1 MDWLQKIICDP
12 GAIAHL
18 MAIYAIVICLGVR
31 LGKIKFGGISLG
43 VTFVLFMGILV
54 GHIYSHYI
62 IDPATN
68 QTINHA
74 GQNIII
80 DFVKEFGLILFVYS
94 LGLQVG
100 PSFFSSFGKGGLRLN
115 MLAIS
120 TIAISIV
127 VTIILFYTTGT
138 PITTMAGILSGAVTN
153 TPGLGAAQQA
163 NSDLNGIDDP
173 SIAASYAAAYPIGV
187 IGAILIFLLLK
198 YILRIHTGKEEE
210 AAKRGLGATEELT
223 VRPFSVCV
231 KNEQIV
237 GRTVRQIAEISQ
249 RDFVISRMLVDG
261 AASPT
266 DVINGSTVL
275 NLNDKLLI
283 TAAPRDI
290 EAIIACLGEPT
301 TVDWEK
307 CDKGHISR
315 RILIT
320 RPEINGKTLAQL
332 RIRSLFGANIT
343 HVYRSGVELVAAPHL
358 QLQMGDKVTVVGS
371 ELAISHTEKRLGNS
385 IKRLNIPNLIPIFLG
400 IALGCLIA
408 NIPFYLPGIQA
419 PLKLGLTGGPLVVAI
434 LIGFLGPKF
443 HLITYN
449 TISSNLMIR
458 EIGLCIF
465 LACVGLGTGKE
476 FIDTVFNGNG
486 LAMVGYGA
494 IITMLPLLIGG
505 LIGRYAFHLN
515 YYTLIGVLAGAN
527 TNPPALRYANDLTAS
542 DSPAVAYS
550 TVYPFAMFLR
560 IITIQIL
567 ILTLG

>member
-1 MDWLQKIICDP
+1 MELLHNLFMGFPNLW
-12 GAIAHL
+12 GGGVAHSVMIL
-18 MAIYAIVICLGVR
+18 SLVISLGLL
-31 LGKIKFGGISLG
+31 LGKIKVANISLG
-43 VTFVLFMGILV
+43 LTWVLFVGITFGYFCFNLDE
-54 GHIYSHYI
+54 HLLH
-62 IDPATN
+62 
-68 QTINHA
+68 
-74 GQNIII
+74 
-80 DFVKEFGLILFVYS
+80 FLKEFGLILFVYS

-120 TIAISIV
+120 TIAISII
-127 VTIILFYTTGT
+127 VTVILFYTTGT

-173 SIAASYAAAYPIGV
+173 SIAASYASAYPIGV

-400 IALGCLIA
+400 IALGCLVA
-408 NIPFYLPGIQA
+408 NIPFYLPGIQT

>member
-1 MDWLQKIICDP
+1 MELLHNLFIGFPNLW
-12 GAIAHL
+12 GGGVAHSVMIL
-18 MAIYAIVICLGVR
+18 SLVISLGLL
-31 LGKIKFGGISLG
+31 LGKIKVANISLG
-43 VTFVLFMGILV
+43 LTWVLFVGITFGYFCFNLDE
-54 GHIYSHYI
+54 HLLH
-62 IDPATN
+62 
-68 QTINHA
+68 
-74 GQNIII
+74 
-80 DFVKEFGLILFVYS
+80 FLKEFGLILFVYS

-127 VTIILFYTTGT
+127 VTVILFYTTGT

-173 SIAASYAAAYPIGV
+173 SIAASYAAAYPVGV

-400 IALGCLIA
+400 IALGCLVA

-505 LIGRYAFHLN
+505 LIGRYALHLN

>member
-1 MDWLQKIICDP
+1 MELLHNLFMGFPNLW
-12 GAIAHL
+12 GGGVAHSVMVL
-18 MAIYAIVICLGVR
+18 SLVISLGLL
-31 LGKIKFGGISLG
+31 LGKIKVANISLG
-43 VTFVLFMGILV
+43 LTWVLFVGITFGYFCFNLDE
-54 GHIYSHYI
+54 HLLH
-62 IDPATN
+62 
-68 QTINHA
+68 
-74 GQNIII
+74 
-80 DFVKEFGLILFVYS
+80 FLKEFGLILFVYS

-198 YILRIHTGKEEE
+198 YILCIHTGKEEE

-400 IALGCLIA
+400 IALGCLVA

-486 LAMVGYGA
+486 LTMVGYGA

>member
-1 MDWLQKIICDP
+1 MELLHNLFMGFPNLW
-12 GAIAHL
+12 GGGVAHSVMIL
-18 MAIYAIVICLGVR
+18 SLVISLGLL
-31 LGKIKFGGISLG
+31 LGKIKVANISLG
-43 VTFVLFMGILV
+43 LTWVLFVGITFGYFCFNLDE
-54 GHIYSHYI
+54 HLLH
-62 IDPATN
+62 
-68 QTINHA
+68 
-74 GQNIII
+74 
-80 DFVKEFGLILFVYS
+80 FLKEFGLILFVYS

-198 YILRIHTGKEEE
+198 YILRIQTGKEEE

-400 IALGCLIA
+400 IALGCLVA
-408 NIPFYLPGIQA
+408 NIPFYLPGIQT

>member
-1 MDWLQKIICDP
+1 MELLHNLFMGFPNLW
-12 GAIAHL
+12 GGGVAHSVMIL
-18 MAIYAIVICLGVR
+18 SLVISLGLL
-31 LGKIKFGGISLG
+31 LGKIKVANISLG
-43 VTFVLFMGILV
+43 LTWVLFVGITFGYFCFNLDE
-54 GHIYSHYI
+54 HLLH
-62 IDPATN
+62 
-68 QTINHA
+68 
-74 GQNIII
+74 
-80 DFVKEFGLILFVYS
+80 FLKEFGLILFVYS

-120 TIAISIV
+120 TIAISII
-127 VTIILFYTTGT
+127 VTVILFYTTGT

-198 YILRIHTGKEEE
+198 YILCIHTGKEEE

-400 IALGCLIA
+400 IALGCLVA
-408 NIPFYLPGIQA
+408 NVPFYLPGIQA

-434 LIGFLGPKF
+434 LIGFLGPRF

>member
-1 MDWLQKIICDP
+1 MELLHNLFMGFPNLW
-12 GAIAHL
+12 GGGVAHSVMIL
-18 MAIYAIVICLGVR
+18 SLVISLGLL
-31 LGKIKFGGISLG
+31 LGKIKVANISLG
-43 VTFVLFMGILV
+43 LTWVLFVGITFGYFCFNLDE
-54 GHIYSHYI
+54 HLLH
-62 IDPATN
+62 
-68 QTINHA
+68 
-74 GQNIII
+74 
-80 DFVKEFGLILFVYS
+80 FLKEFGLILFVYS

-120 TIAISIV
+120 TIAISII
-127 VTIILFYTTGT
+127 VTVILFYTTGT

-173 SIAASYAAAYPIGV
+173 SISASYAAAYPIGV

-198 YILRIHTGKEEE
+198 YILCIHTGKEEE

-237 GRTVRQIAEISQ
+237 GRNVRQIAEISQ
-249 RDFVISRMLVDG
+249 RDFVISSMLVDG

-400 IALGCLIA
+400 IALGCLVA

-434 LIGFLGPKF
+434 LIGFLGPRF

>member
-1 MDWLQKIICDP
+1 MELLHNLFMGFPNLW
-12 GAIAHL
+12 GGGVAHSVMIL
-18 MAIYAIVICLGVR
+18 SLVISLGLL
-31 LGKIKFGGISLG
+31 LGKIKVANISLG
-43 VTFVLFMGILV
+43 LTWVLFVGITFGYFCFNLDE
-54 GHIYSHYI
+54 HLLH
-62 IDPATN
+62 
-68 QTINHA
+68 
-74 GQNIII
+74 
-80 DFVKEFGLILFVYS
+80 FLKEFGLILFVYS

-127 VTIILFYTTGT
+127 VTVILFYTTGT

-320 RPEINGKTLAQL
+320 RPDINGKTLAQL

-400 IALGCLIA
+400 IALGCLVA

>member
-1 MDWLQKIICDP
+1 MELFHNLFMGFPNLW
-12 GAIAHL
+12 GGGVAHSVMIL
-18 MAIYAIVICLGVR
+18 SLVISLGLL
-31 LGKIKFGGISLG
+31 LGKIKVANISLG
-43 VTFVLFMGILV
+43 LTWVLFVGITFGYFCFNLDE
-54 GHIYSHYI
+54 HLLH
-62 IDPATN
+62 
-68 QTINHA
+68 
-74 GQNIII
+74 
-80 DFVKEFGLILFVYS
+80 FLKEFGLILFVYS

-100 PSFFSSFGKGGLRLN
+100 PSFFSSFDKGGLRLN

-127 VTIILFYTTGT
+127 VTVILFYTTGT

-400 IALGCLIA
+400 IALGCLVA

-505 LIGRYAFHLN
+505 LIGRYALHLN

>member
-1 MDWLQKIICDP
+1 MEILRNLFYGFPDLWGGGVAHSVMILALVITLGLSLGKLKVKGVSLGLAWILFIGLIFGHYSLNLD
-12 GAIAHL
+12 AHL
-18 MAIYAIVICLGVR
+18 LHF
-31 LGKIKFGGISLG
+31 L
-43 VTFVLFMGILV
+43 
-54 GHIYSHYI
+54 
-62 IDPATN
+62 
-68 QTINHA
+68 
-74 GQNIII
+74 
-80 DFVKEFGLILFVYS
+80 KEFGLILFVYS

-120 TIAISIV
+120 TIAISII
-127 VTIILFYTTGT
+127 VTVILFYTTGT

-320 RPEINGKTLAQL
+320 RPDINGKTLAQL

-400 IALGCLIA
+400 IALGCLVA

>member
-1 MDWLQKIICDP
+1 MELLHNLFMGFPNLW
-12 GAIAHL
+12 GGGVAHSVMIL
-18 MAIYAIVICLGVR
+18 SLVISLGLL
-31 LGKIKFGGISLG
+31 LGKIKVANISLG
-43 VTFVLFMGILV
+43 LTWVLFVGITFGYFCFNLDE
-54 GHIYSHYI
+54 HLLH
-62 IDPATN
+62 
-68 QTINHA
+68 
-74 GQNIII
+74 
-80 DFVKEFGLILFVYS
+80 FLKEFGLILFVYS

-127 VTIILFYTTGT
+127 VTVILFYTTGT

-358 QLQMGDKVTVVGS
+358 QLQMGDKVTVIGS

-400 IALGCLIA
+400 IALGCLVA

>member
-198 YILRIHTGKEEE
+198 YILRIQTGKEEE

-400 IALGCLIA
+400 IALGCLVA

>member
-1 MDWLQKIICDP
+1 MDILKNLFYGFPDLW
-12 GAIAHL
+12 GGGVAHSVMIL
-18 MAIYAIVICLGVR
+18 ALVITLGLCLGKLRVK
-31 LGKIKFGGISLG
+31 GVSLG
-43 VTFVLFMGILV
+43 LAWILFIGLIF
-54 GHIYSHYI
+54 GHFSLNLDEHLL
-62 IDPATN
+62 
-68 QTINHA
+68 H
-74 GQNIII
+74 
-80 DFVKEFGLILFVYS
+80 FLKEFGLILFVYS

-127 VTIILFYTTGT
+127 VTVILFYTTGT

-198 YILRIHTGKEEE
+198 YILCIHTGKEEE

-400 IALGCLIA
+400 IALGCLVA

>member
-1 MDWLQKIICDP
+1 MELLHNLFMGFPNLW
-12 GAIAHL
+12 GGGVAHSVMIL
-18 MAIYAIVICLGVR
+18 SLVISLGLL
-31 LGKIKFGGISLG
+31 LGKIKVANISLG
-43 VTFVLFMGILV
+43 LTWVLFVGITFGYFCFNLDE
-54 GHIYSHYI
+54 HLLH
-62 IDPATN
+62 
-68 QTINHA
+68 
-74 GQNIII
+74 
-80 DFVKEFGLILFVYS
+80 FLKEFGLILFVYS

-163 NSDLNGIDDP
+163 NSDLNGIDAP

-198 YILRIHTGKEEE
+198 YILCIHTGKEEE

-400 IALGCLIA
+400 IALGCFVA

>member
-1 MDWLQKIICDP
+1 MELLHNLFMGFPNLW
-12 GAIAHL
+12 GGGVAHSVMIL
-18 MAIYAIVICLGVR
+18 SLVIFLGLL
-31 LGKIKFGGISLG
+31 LGKIKVANISLG
-43 VTFVLFMGILV
+43 LTWVLFVGITFGYFCFNLDE
-54 GHIYSHYI
+54 HLLH
-62 IDPATN
+62 
-68 QTINHA
+68 
-74 GQNIII
+74 
-80 DFVKEFGLILFVYS
+80 FLKEFGLILFVYS

-173 SIAASYAAAYPIGV
+173 SIAASYASAYPIGV

-198 YILRIHTGKEEE
+198 YILCIHTGKEEE

-400 IALGCLIA
+400 IALGCLVA

-486 LAMVGYGA
+486 LTMVGYGA

>member
-1 MDWLQKIICDP
+1 MELLHNLFMGFPNLW
-12 GAIAHL
+12 GGGVAHSVMIL
-18 MAIYAIVICLGVR
+18 SLVISLGLL
-31 LGKIKFGGISLG
+31 LGKIKVANISLG
-43 VTFVLFMGILV
+43 LTWVLFVGITFGYFCFNLDE
-54 GHIYSHYI
+54 HLLH
-62 IDPATN
+62 
-68 QTINHA
+68 
-74 GQNIII
+74 
-80 DFVKEFGLILFVYS
+80 FLKEFGLILFVYS

-198 YILRIHTGKEEE
+198 YILRIHTSKEEE

-400 IALGCLIA
+400 IALGCLVA

>member
-198 YILRIHTGKEEE
+198 YILRIQTGKEEE

-400 IALGCLIA
+400 IALGCLVA
-408 NIPFYLPGIQA
+408 NIPFYLPGIQT

>member
-1 MDWLQKIICDP
+1 MELLHNLFMGFPNLW
-12 GAIAHL
+12 GGGVAHSVMIL
-18 MAIYAIVICLGVR
+18 SLVISLGLL
-31 LGKIKFGGISLG
+31 LGKIKVANISLG
-43 VTFVLFMGILV
+43 LTWVLFVGITFGYFCFNLDE
-54 GHIYSHYI
+54 HLLH
-62 IDPATN
+62 
-68 QTINHA
+68 
-74 GQNIII
+74 
-80 DFVKEFGLILFVYS
+80 FLKEFGLILFVYS

-127 VTIILFYTTGT
+127 VTVILFYTTGT

-400 IALGCLIA
+400 IALGCLVA
-408 NIPFYLPGIQA
+408 NIPFYLPGIQT

>member
-1 MDWLQKIICDP
+1 MELLHNLFMGFPNLW
-12 GAIAHL
+12 GGGVAHSVMIL
-18 MAIYAIVICLGVR
+18 SLVISLGLL
-31 LGKIKFGGISLG
+31 LGKIKVANISLG
-43 VTFVLFMGILV
+43 LTWVLFVGITFGYFCFNLDE
-54 GHIYSHYI
+54 HLLH
-62 IDPATN
+62 
-68 QTINHA
+68 
-74 GQNIII
+74 
-80 DFVKEFGLILFVYS
+80 FLKEFGLILFVYS

-120 TIAISIV
+120 TIAISII
-127 VTIILFYTTGT
+127 VTVILFYTTGT

-198 YILRIHTGKEEE
+198 YILCIHTSKEEE

-400 IALGCLIA
+400 IALGCLVA

-434 LIGFLGPKF
+434 LIGFLGPRF

-486 LAMVGYGA
+486 LTMVGYGA

>member
-1 MDWLQKIICDP
+1 MELLHNLFMGFPNLW
-12 GAIAHL
+12 GGGVAHSVMIL
-18 MAIYAIVICLGVR
+18 SLVISLGLL
-31 LGKIKFGGISLG
+31 LGKIKVANISLG
-43 VTFVLFMGILV
+43 LTWVLFVGITFGYFCFNLDE
-54 GHIYSHYI
+54 HLLH
-62 IDPATN
+62 
-68 QTINHA
+68 
-74 GQNIII
+74 
-80 DFVKEFGLILFVYS
+80 FLKEFGLILFVYS

-127 VTIILFYTTGT
+127 VTVILFYTTGT

-198 YILRIHTGKEEE
+198 YILRIHTSKEEE

-385 IKRLNIPNLIPIFLG
+385 IKRLNIPNLIPIFLC
-400 IALGCLIA
+400 IALGCLVA

>member
-1 MDWLQKIICDP
+1 MELLHNLFMGFPNLW
-12 GAIAHL
+12 GGGVAHSVMIL
-18 MAIYAIVICLGVR
+18 SLVISLGLL
-31 LGKIKFGGISLG
+31 LGKIKVANISLG
-43 VTFVLFMGILV
+43 LTWVLFVGITFGYFCFNLDE
-54 GHIYSHYI
+54 HLLH
-62 IDPATN
+62 
-68 QTINHA
+68 
-74 GQNIII
+74 
-80 DFVKEFGLILFVYS
+80 FLKEFGLILFVYS

-173 SIAASYAAAYPIGV
+173 SIAASYASAYPIGV

-400 IALGCLIA
+400 IALGCLVA

>member
-1 MDWLQKIICDP
+1 MDILKNLFYGFPDLW
-12 GAIAHL
+12 GGGVAHSVMIL
-18 MAIYAIVICLGVR
+18 ALVITLGLCLGKLRVK
-31 LGKIKFGGISLG
+31 GVSLG
-43 VTFVLFMGILV
+43 LAWILFIGLIF
-54 GHIYSHYI
+54 GHFSLNLDEHLL
-62 IDPATN
+62 
-68 QTINHA
+68 H
-74 GQNIII
+74 
-80 DFVKEFGLILFVYS
+80 FLKEFGLILFVYS

-127 VTIILFYTTGT
+127 VTVILFYTTGT

-400 IALGCLIA
+400 IALGCLVA

>member
-1 MDWLQKIICDP
+1 MILS
-12 GAIAHL
+12 L
-18 MAIYAIVICLGVR
+18 VISLGLL
-31 LGKIKFGGISLG
+31 LGKIKVANISLG
-43 VTFVLFMGILV
+43 LTWVLFVGITFGYFCFNLDE
-54 GHIYSHYI
+54 HLLH
-62 IDPATN
+62 
-68 QTINHA
+68 
-74 GQNIII
+74 
-80 DFVKEFGLILFVYS
+80 FLKEFGLILFVYS

-127 VTIILFYTTGT
+127 VTVILFYTTGT

-290 EAIIACLGEPT
+290 EAIIACLGAPT

-400 IALGCLIA
+400 IALGCLVA

>member
-1 MDWLQKIICDP
+1 MELLHNLFMGFPNLW
-12 GAIAHL
+12 GGGVAHSVMIL
-18 MAIYAIVICLGVR
+18 SLVISLGLL
-31 LGKIKFGGISLG
+31 LGKIKVANISLG
-43 VTFVLFMGILV
+43 LTWVLFVGITFGYFCFNLDE
-54 GHIYSHYI
+54 HLLH
-62 IDPATN
+62 
-68 QTINHA
+68 
-74 GQNIII
+74 
-80 DFVKEFGLILFVYS
+80 FLKEFGLILFVYS

-120 TIAISIV
+120 TIAISII
-127 VTIILFYTTGT
+127 VTVILFYTTGT

-173 SIAASYAAAYPIGV
+173 SIAASYASAYPIGV

-400 IALGCLIA
+400 IALGCLVA

-494 IITMLPLLIGG
+494 IITMFPLLIGG
-505 LIGRYAFHLN
+505 LIGRYALHLN

>member
-1 MDWLQKIICDP
+1 MELLHNLFMGFPNLW
-12 GAIAHL
+12 GGGVAHSVMIL
-18 MAIYAIVICLGVR
+18 SLVISLGLL
-31 LGKIKFGGISLG
+31 LGKIKVANISLG
-43 VTFVLFMGILV
+43 LTWVLFVGITFGYFCFNLDE
-54 GHIYSHYI
+54 HLLH
-62 IDPATN
+62 
-68 QTINHA
+68 
-74 GQNIII
+74 
-80 DFVKEFGLILFVYS
+80 FLKEFGLILFVYS

-127 VTIILFYTTGT
+127 VTVILFYTTGT

-173 SIAASYAAAYPIGV
+173 SIAASYAAAYPVGV

-231 KNEQIV
+231 KNEQIF

-400 IALGCLIA
+400 IALGCLVA

-505 LIGRYAFHLN
+505 LIGRYALHLN

>member
-1 MDWLQKIICDP
+1 MELLHNLFMGFPNLW
-12 GAIAHL
+12 GGGVAHSVMIL
-18 MAIYAIVICLGVR
+18 SLVISLGLL
-31 LGKIKFGGISLG
+31 LGKIKVANISLG
-43 VTFVLFMGILV
+43 LTWVLFVGITFGYFCFNLDE
-54 GHIYSHYI
+54 HLLH
-62 IDPATN
+62 
-68 QTINHA
+68 
-74 GQNIII
+74 
-80 DFVKEFGLILFVYS
+80 FLKEFGLILFVYS

-173 SIAASYAAAYPIGV
+173 SIAASYAVAYPIGV

-198 YILRIHTGKEEE
+198 YILCIHTGKEEE

-400 IALGCLIA
+400 IALGCFVA

>member
-1 MDWLQKIICDP
+1 MELLHNLFMGFPNLW
-12 GAIAHL
+12 GGGVAHSVMIL
-18 MAIYAIVICLGVR
+18 SLVISLGLL
-31 LGKIKFGGISLG
+31 LGKIKVANISLG
-43 VTFVLFMGILV
+43 LTWVLFVGITFGYFCFNLDE
-54 GHIYSHYI
+54 HLLH
-62 IDPATN
+62 
-68 QTINHA
+68 
-74 GQNIII
+74 
-80 DFVKEFGLILFVYS
+80 FLKEFGLILFVYS

-127 VTIILFYTTGT
+127 VTVILFYTTGT

-173 SIAASYAAAYPIGV
+173 SIAASYAAAYPVGV

-198 YILRIHTGKEEE
+198 YILCIHTGKEEE

-301 TVDWEK
+301 TVAWEK

-400 IALGCLIA
+400 IALGCLVA

>member
-1 MDWLQKIICDP
+1 MELLHNLFMGFPNLW
-12 GAIAHL
+12 GGGVAHSVMIL
-18 MAIYAIVICLGVR
+18 SLVISLGLL
-31 LGKIKFGGISLG
+31 LGKIKVANISLG
-43 VTFVLFMGILV
+43 LTWVLFVGITFGYFCFNLDE
-54 GHIYSHYI
+54 HLLH
-62 IDPATN
+62 
-68 QTINHA
+68 
-74 GQNIII
+74 
-80 DFVKEFGLILFVYS
+80 FLKEFGLILFVYS

-198 YILRIHTGKEEE
+198 YILCIHTGKEEE

-249 RDFVISRMLVDG
+249 RDFVISRMFVNG
-261 AASPT
+261 ASSPT

-290 EAIIACLGEPT
+290 EAIIACLGAPT

-307 CDKGHISR
+307 CVKGHISR

-400 IALGCLIA
+400 IALGCFVA
-408 NIPFYLPGIQA
+408 YIPFYLPGIQA

>member
-1 MDWLQKIICDP
+1 MELLHNLFMGFPNLW
-12 GAIAHL
+12 GGGVAHSVMIL
-18 MAIYAIVICLGVR
+18 SLVISLGLL
-31 LGKIKFGGISLG
+31 LGKIKVANISLG
-43 VTFVLFMGILV
+43 LTWVLFVGITFGYFCFNLDE
-54 GHIYSHYI
+54 HLLH
-62 IDPATN
+62 
-68 QTINHA
+68 
-74 GQNIII
+74 
-80 DFVKEFGLILFVYS
+80 FLKEFGLILFVYS

-127 VTIILFYTTGT
+127 VTVILFYTTGT

-290 EAIIACLGEPT
+290 EAIIACLGAPT

-400 IALGCLIA
+400 IALGCLVA

-505 LIGRYAFHLN
+505 LIGRYALHLN

>member
-1 MDWLQKIICDP
+1 MELLHNLFMGFPNLW
-12 GAIAHL
+12 GGGVAHSVMIL
-18 MAIYAIVICLGVR
+18 SLVISLGLL
-31 LGKIKFGGISLG
+31 LGKIKVANISLG
-43 VTFVLFMGILV
+43 LTWVLFVGITFGYFCFNLDE
-54 GHIYSHYI
+54 HLLH
-62 IDPATN
+62 
-68 QTINHA
+68 
-74 GQNIII
+74 
-80 DFVKEFGLILFVYS
+80 FLKEFGLILFVYS

-127 VTIILFYTTGT
+127 VTVILFYTTGT

-198 YILRIHTGKEEE
+198 YILCIHTGKEEE

-266 DVINGSTVL
+266 DIINGSTVL

-400 IALGCLIA
+400 IALGCLVA

>member
-1 MDWLQKIICDP
+1 MELLHNLFMGFPNLW
-12 GAIAHL
+12 GGGVAHSVMIL
-18 MAIYAIVICLGVR
+18 SLVISLGLL
-31 LGKIKFGGISLG
+31 LGKIKVANISLG
-43 VTFVLFMGILV
+43 LTWVLFVGITFGYFCFNLDE
-54 GHIYSHYI
+54 HLLH
-62 IDPATN
+62 
-68 QTINHA
+68 
-74 GQNIII
+74 
-80 DFVKEFGLILFVYS
+80 FLKEFGLILFVYS

-301 TVDWEK
+301 NVDWEK

-400 IALGCLIA
+400 IAIGCLVA

>member
-1 MDWLQKIICDP
+1 MELLHNLFMGFPNLW
-12 GAIAHL
+12 GGGVAHSVMIL
-18 MAIYAIVICLGVR
+18 SLVISLGLL
-31 LGKIKFGGISLG
+31 LGKIKVANISLG
-43 VTFVLFMGILV
+43 LTWVLFVGITFGYFCFNLDE
-54 GHIYSHYI
+54 HLLH
-62 IDPATN
+62 
-68 QTINHA
+68 
-74 GQNIII
+74 
-80 DFVKEFGLILFVYS
+80 FLKEFGLILFVYS

-120 TIAISIV
+120 TIAISII
-127 VTIILFYTTGT
+127 VTVILFYTTGT

-198 YILRIHTGKEEE
+198 YILCIHTDKEEE

-400 IALGCLIA
+400 IALGCLVA
-408 NIPFYLPGIQA
+408 NIPFYLPGIQT

>member
-1 MDWLQKIICDP
+1 MELLHNLFMGFPNLW
-12 GAIAHL
+12 GGGVAHSVMIL
-18 MAIYAIVICLGVR
+18 SLVISLGLL
-31 LGKIKFGGISLG
+31 LGKIKVANISLG
-43 VTFVLFMGILV
+43 LTWVLFVGITFGYFCFNLDE
-54 GHIYSHYI
+54 HLLH
-62 IDPATN
+62 
-68 QTINHA
+68 
-74 GQNIII
+74 
-80 DFVKEFGLILFVYS
+80 FLKEFGLILFVYS

-120 TIAISIV
+120 TIGISIV
-127 VTIILFYTTGT
+127 VTVILFYTTGT

-290 EAIIACLGEPT
+290 EAIIACLGAPT

-400 IALGCLIA
+400 IALGCLVA

>member
-1 MDWLQKIICDP
+1 MELLHNLFMGFPNLW
-12 GAIAHL
+12 GGGVAHSVMIL
-18 MAIYAIVICLGVR
+18 SLVISLGLL
-31 LGKIKFGGISLG
+31 LGKIKVANISLG
-43 VTFVLFMGILV
+43 LTWVLFVGITFGYFCFNLDE
-54 GHIYSHYI
+54 HLLH
-62 IDPATN
+62 
-68 QTINHA
+68 
-74 GQNIII
+74 
-80 DFVKEFGLILFVYS
+80 FLKEFGLILFVYS

-127 VTIILFYTTGT
+127 VTVILFYTTGT

-173 SIAASYAAAYPIGV
+173 SIAASYAAAYPVGV

-198 YILRIHTGKEEE
+198 YILCIHTGQEEE

-400 IALGCLIA
+400 IALGCLVA